1 VSESTI
7 SRTIR
12 GKYIQTSL
20 GTFPLKFFFSRTITA
35 GGASVDEVYLE
46 IRELIEQEDKTRPL
60 SDQKIRERLIERGIL
75 LPRRTVAKYRM
86 LLGYPGMSERRSR
99 P

>member
-1 VSESTI
+1 M
-7 SRTIR
+7 
-12 GKYIQTSL
+12 
-20 GTFPLKFFFSRTITA
+20 
-35 GGASVDEVYLE
+35 DEVYLE